1 MAIRCLEG
9 VPSDADAELFPHFK
23 RVFET
28 IAYAKVSESAVGAKQ
43 LGYLR
48 DTDTVSIN
56 RAHHLHDAKQLVL
69 AMAADGYREPQSETG
84 ICDGRNGACAVEI
97 GD

>member
-9 VPSDADAELFPHFK
+9 VPLDTNTEPFPHVK
-23 RVFET
+23 RAFET
-28 IAYAKVSESAVGAKQ
+28 IAYAKVSESAAGAKQ

-56 RAHHLHDAKQLVL
+56 RGQSSTGCQGDG
-69 AMAADGYREPQSETG
+69 AD
-84 ICDGRNGACAVEI
+84 DGGRWVSGTPTEGGVCTWV
-97 GD
+97 